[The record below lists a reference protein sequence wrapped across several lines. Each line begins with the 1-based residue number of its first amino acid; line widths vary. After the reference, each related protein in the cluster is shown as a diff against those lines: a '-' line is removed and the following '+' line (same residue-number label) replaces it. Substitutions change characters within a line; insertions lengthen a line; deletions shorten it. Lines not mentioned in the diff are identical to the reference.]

1 MQHEVLDMEDV
12 SDGASL
18 SDFTLDDFI
27 MELMGYL
34 EANRKALEDAPNSN
48 FKSKMKPRRRGLRRR
63 RRTSSTFEEPKTSQ
77 RS

>member
-12 SDGASL
+12 SDSASL

-34 EANRKALEDAPNSN
+34 
-48 FKSKMKPRRRGLRRR
+48 
-63 RRTSSTFEEPKTSQ
+63 RRTA
-77 RS
+77 RRWRMHLMA